1 MPRFNLPVKLGIILT
16 SAACLGTLSQ
26 VEVPLFA
33 KPFVLL
39 LPLQTAALAYV
50 IWYWRDRSHAIAS
63 DSSQTSSALDKQA
76 ISGHRR

>member
-1 MPRFNLPVKLGIILT
+1 MT

-26 VEVPLFA
+26 VEVPLLA

-50 IWYWRDRSHAIAS
+50 IWYWRDRSHAPTN
-63 DSSQTSSALDKQA
+63 DPSSNPSALDRRA
-76 ISGHRR
+76 ISGHRRG

>member
-26 VEVPLFA
+26 VEVPLLA

-50 IWYWRDRSHAIAS
+50 IWYWRDRARALAR
-63 DSSQTSSALDKQA
+63 DSPNPSSALDKPA
-76 ISGHRR
+76 LSGHRR

>member
-63 DSSQTSSALDKQA
+63 DSSQTPSALDKQA